1 MQQYQ
6 ADILIVD
13 DVPQNVKLLINLLRE
28 KGYKARPTTSGAM
41 ALRAARASKPD
52 LILLDI
58 SMPNMDGYEVCT
70 ELKADPDLH
79 DVPVIFVSALNEVMD
94 KVRAFRVG
102 GADYVTKPFE
112 FAEVLARIETHLTLA
127 HQRKEIETRRNR
139 ELAYTK
145 RMAETRERLT
155 EQIVERSV
163 SADVDDYLQNIRQ
176 NSGRIVDLVNNILD
190 TTYVESGAKLNF
202 QPVNL
207 VDLVQH
213 RVDELQTDAHNW
225 QTNLPDDEV
234 MVDGD
239 SDRLGQL
246 VSNLLDNAVKFTP
259 QGGHIAVSLMT
270 EQGNA
275 LLIVADTGSG
285 ISAADVPAIFE
296 KFYRADAHVHIPGSG
311 LGLSVVQAIAEQHN
325 GTITVESESGSGST
339 FTVQMPLMPAE

>member
-202 QPVNL
+202 
-207 VDLVQH
+207 
-213 RVDELQTDAHNW
+213 
-225 QTNLPDDEV
+225 
-234 MVDGD
+234 
-239 SDRLGQL
+239 
-246 VSNLLDNAVKFTP
+246 
-259 QGGHIAVSLMT
+259 
-270 EQGNA
+270 
-275 LLIVADTGSG
+275 
-285 ISAADVPAIFE
+285 
-296 KFYRADAHVHIPGSG
+296 
-311 LGLSVVQAIAEQHN
+311 
-325 GTITVESESGSGST
+325 
-339 FTVQMPLMPAE
+339 